1 MTFEY
6 YYRAALERGLPD
18 TEENRNLCKTT
29 WDAAITAAVAACYKS
44 ANLIPID
51 EARPAI
57 SQLHTWWAD
66 EAPTLTP

>member
-1 MTFEY
+1 MTFDY
-6 YYRAALERGLPD
+6 YYQNALQSGLQD

-44 ANLIPID
+44 ANLIPIH

-57 SQLHTWWAD
+57 SQLHTWFSESD
-66 EAPTLTP
+66 SPLKP